1 MIPDELEALVLADSV
16 GALDPDE
23 RVELQAR
30 LDALKPEQRSEAA
43 RLYDAATAMALSVPP
58 LEPPAH
64 VRQRVL
70 AEARKPVTYTVWA
83 ADAAWIDTGLPGIRA
98 RVLAVD
104 KARSLV
110 TLLIHA
116 KPGAVYPSHKHHGPE
131 ECFVISGSV
140 VIDGRVLRAGDF
152 HHADEDS
159 DHGEITT
166 AEGAEVFIVGAIA
179 DYLPAAAAPAEESG
193 RSLDR

>member
-1 MIPDELEALVLADSV
+1 MIPDELEALVVADSV

-30 LDALKPEQRSEAA
+30 LDALTPQERSEVA
-43 RLYDAATAMALSVPP
+43 RLYDATAAVAASVPS
-58 LEPPAH
+58 LEPPVH
-64 VRQRVL
+64 VRERLL
-70 AEARKPVTYTVWA
+70 AEARKPSRYTVWA
-83 ADAAWIDTGLPGIRA
+83 ADAAWIDTGLPGVRA

-104 KARSLV
+104 KGRSLV
-110 TLLIHA
+110 TLLIRA
-116 KPGAVYPSHKHHGPE
+116 EPGAVYPAHKHHGPE

-159 DHGEITT
+159 EHGEITT
-166 AEGAEVFIVGAIA
+166 TEGAEVLLVGAIE
-179 DYLPAAAAPAEESG
+179 DYLPAAADESG
-193 RSLDR
+193 RSLHR